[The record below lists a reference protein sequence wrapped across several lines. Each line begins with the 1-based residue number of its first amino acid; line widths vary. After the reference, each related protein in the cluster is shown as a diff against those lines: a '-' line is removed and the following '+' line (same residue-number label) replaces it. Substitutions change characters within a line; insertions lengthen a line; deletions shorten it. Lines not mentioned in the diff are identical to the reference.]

1 MTLIDRE
8 DFIVLI
14 KSGVSDKV
22 MKLEFDLSDEDISS
36 LRKSISIRDELV
48 RCLEGKDSLK
58 LQKLIGKYRKKD
70 VLVDYVAS
78 FSENKENEF
87 FKGLDNNSKTRF
99 SSLLE
104 EYNIKLEKPQ
114 KREISEEINKDIYVF
129 RKSPK
134 SLSDE
139 EIEVLRINAESG
151 TINQKNIFAFTLFK
165 SGRIDEARNYLMGI
179 IDSSKS
185 YTAYRQL
192 IYLEKSE
199 GNYEDAKIWALD
211 ADEQFP
217 NNLGIKEVQFRI
229 ARDEKDVDEMI
240 AIAKQIR
247 GLSPDAKK
255 YEDEALRYK
264 AQRDEK

>member
-22 MKLEFDLSDEDISS
+22 MKLEFDLSDEEIAS

-48 RCLEGKDSLK
+48 RCLEEKDSVK
-58 LQKLIGKYRKKD
+58 LQKLIKKHRKKD
-70 VLVDYVAS
+70 VLVDYVAC
-78 FSENKENEF
+78 FSENRESEF
-87 FKGLDNNSKTRF
+87 FQGLDNDSKTRF
-99 SSLLE
+99 NSLLE

-114 KREISEEINKDIYVF
+114 KREKSKEINKDTYVS

-139 EIEVLRINAESG
+139 EIEAMRIKAEGG

-165 SGRIDEARNYLMGI
+165 SGRIDEARDYLMEL
-179 IDSSKS
+179 IDTSKS
-185 YTAYRQL
+185 YIAYRQL
-192 IYLEKSE
+192 IHLEKSE

-229 ARDEKDVDEMI
+229 ARDERDVEEMI

>member
-22 MKLEFDLSDEDISS
+22 MKLEFDLSDEEIVS
-36 LRKSISIRDELV
+36 LKKSISVRDELI
-48 RCLEGKDSLK
+48 RCLDDKDSLR
-58 LQKLIGKYRKKD
+58 LQKLIKKHRKKD

-78 FSENKENEF
+78 YSENREMEF
-87 FKGLDNNSKTRF
+87 LSSLDQDSKTRF
-99 SSLLE
+99 NSLLE
-104 EYNIKLEKPQ
+104 EYNIRLEKPRKME
-114 KREISEEINKDIYVF
+114 KREKTEKDTYSS

-139 EIEVLRINAESG
+139 EIEVLRQKAEGG

-165 SGRIDEARNYLMGI
+165 SGRIDEARDYLMEL
-179 IDSSKS
+179 IDTSKS

-192 IYLEKSE
+192 IHLEKSE
-199 GNYEDAKIWALD
+199 GNYEDAKLWALD

-229 ARDEKDVDEMI
+229 AREEKDVEDMI
-240 AIAKQIR
+240 ALAKQIR

-264 AQRDEK
+264 AERDEK